1 MIDELIIELQQY
13 SLGEL
18 LLAAFLFSVVMSAVV
33 ALLYMAFRQEKY
45 HIDYEMKQDIEDAT
59 RKQMLDAGWT
69 EEEIRKYY
77 K

>member
-1 MIDELIIELQQY
+1 M
-13 SLGEL
+13 ST
-18 LLAAFLFSVVMSAVV
+18 VVV
-33 ALLYMAFRQEKY
+33 LLYMAFRQEKY
-45 HIDYEMKQDIEDAT
+45 HIDYEMKQDIEDVT

>member
-1 MIDELIIELQQY
+1 M
-13 SLGEL
+13 ST
-18 LLAAFLFSVVMSAVV
+18 VVV
-33 ALLYMAFRQEKY
+33 LLYMAFRQEKY